1 LEIDIPNIKN
11 QRLLREIN
19 KCNILEYILKNGKA
33 SRVELAQRF
42 LIDKKTV
49 TNIVNELLGDNL
61 LIPAGLKESVAGRR
75 QELLT
80 LNSSYRNYI
89 GLDLGATHIIGIITD
104 FQFSIKERIF
114 YDIRPGLPV
123 EVIINQIKTILKS
136 LLSSEKVNAEV
147 TSIGMCVPGF
157 INPKS
162 GISIIAENIP
172 GWKNIKLKE
181 NFEKEFHKNFFI
193 EDSSRA
199 LGLAEKWIGSGKDQ
213 QNFIVLD
220 LGYGIGMAMFAD
232 GKLYTG
238 SSYKS
243 GEIGHMIM
251 EINGQK
257 CVCGNRGCLETVAS
271 GKALAMMATD
281 HLKTNSS
288 GILYKLIKGKPDY
301 VTAQD
306 VTLAAEMGDEFSI
319 NLLKKAGNYIGVALA
334 NAVNI
339 LNPST
344 VIIGGGLIS
353 TGDILVENIIKSVKR
368 NTMMGILDDIEI
380 KCSQFDVNGS
390 ALGCALL
397 AMRPLFEPGIN
408 VFY

>member
-1 LEIDIPNIKN
+1 MEIDIPNIKN

-19 KCNILEYILKNGKA
+19 KCNILGYILKNGKA

-42 LIDKKTV
+42 FIDKKTV

-61 LIPAGLKESVAGRR
+61 LSPAGFRESAAGRR

-114 YDIRPGLPV
+114 YDIRPGLSV
-123 EVIINQIKTILKS
+123 EVIINQMKTILKS
-136 LLSSEKVNAEV
+136 LLSSDKINAEI

-172 GWKNIKLKE
+172 GWENIKLKE
-181 NFEKEFHKNFFI
+181 NFEKDFKKKIFI

-232 GKLYTG
+232 GRLYTG
-238 SSYKS
+238 SSYKA

-251 EINGQK
+251 EINGRN

-271 GKALAMMATD
+271 GKALAMEASD
-281 HLKTNSS
+281 HLKSNSS
-288 GILYKLIKGKPDY
+288 GILYELIKGKPDY

-319 NLLKKAGNYIGVALA
+319 NLLKKAGDYIGVALA

-353 TGDILVENIIKSVKR
+353 TGEILVENIIKSVKL
-368 NTMMGILDDIEI
+368 NTMMGILDDLGI
-380 KCSQFDVNGS
+380 KLSRFDVNGS

-408 VFY
+408 INY